1 MVRRNRTTVDE
12 FILLG
17 ITDIWE
23 LQAILFV
30 LFLLLYLT
38 TSVGNLGMIALIR
51 LNSRLHTPMYFFL
64 CHLSL
69 LDLGN
74 SSAVAPKMLVS
85 FFAERKAISVPGC
98 AAQMYFCGMCLIAE
112 CYLLAAMAYDRY
124 VAICSPLLYA
134 VTMSQKVCVRLAMGS
149 YMIAH
154 VNIIVHV
161 SSVFSLRFCGPNV
174 INHFCD
180 IPPLLKLSCS
190 STTVN
195 EHVLFAIVTFIALS
209 TLTFILVSYGYIL
222 STVLRIHSSEGRYKA
237 FSTCASHLISV
248 SVFYGTM
255 IFMYLRP
262 SSSYSLDQDKVVS
275 VAYTLVIPML
285 NPLIYSLRNTEV
297 KDALK
302 RLLDRVIVSFQKV
315 KLVKGCHKL
324 NKIDLDILE
333 I

>member
-1 MVRRNRTTVDE
+1 NKTTVGE

-23 LQAILFV
+23 LQVILFV
-30 LFLLLYLT
+30 LFLLMGVASL
-38 TSVGNLGMIALIR
+38 VGNLGMIALIR
-51 LNSRLHTPMYFFL
+51 LDSRLHTPMYFFL

-69 LDLGN
+69 VDLGN

-85 FFAERKAISVPGC
+85 FFEERKAISLPGC
-98 AAQMYFCGMCLIAE
+98 VVQMYFCGVCIITE

-124 VAICSPLLYA
+124 VAICNPLLYVA
-134 VTMSQKVCVRLAMGS
+134 TMSQKVCVQLAVGS
-149 YMIAH
+149 Y
-154 VNIIVHV
+154 IISATSQTVLV
-161 SSVFSLRFCGPNV
+161 SSVFSLHFCGPNV
-174 INHFCD
+174 INHFFCD

-195 EHVLFAIVTFIALS
+195 EHVLFTIATFIALS
-209 TLTFILVSYGYIL
+209 TLIFIVVSYGHIL
-222 STVLRIHSSEGRYKA
+222 TAVLRIRSSEGRWKA
-237 FSTCASHLISV
+237 FSTCASHLTSV

-262 SSSYSLDQDKVVS
+262 TSSYSLDQDKVVS
-275 VAYTLVIPML
+275 VFYTLVIPML

-302 RLLDRVIVSFQKV
+302 RLLGK
-315 KLVKGCHKL
+315 
-324 NKIDLDILE
+324 
-333 I
+333 

>member
-1 MVRRNRTTVDE
+1 MIRRNRTTIDE

-23 LQAILFV
+23 LQVILFV
-30 LFLLLYLT
+30 LFLLIYVT
-38 TSVGNLGMIALIR
+38 TLVGNLGMIALIR
-51 LNSRLHTPMYFFL
+51 LDTRLHTPMYFFL

-69 LDLGN
+69 LDLGT

-98 AAQMYFCGMCLIAE
+98 AAQMYFCAMCIVTE
-112 CYLLAAMAYDRY
+112 CYLLTAMAYDRY
-124 VAICSPLLYA
+124 VAICSPLLYR
-134 VTMSQKVCVRLAMGS
+134 VTMSQKVCVRLAVGS

-154 VNIIVHV
+154 GIAIAHV
-161 SSVFSLRFCGPNV
+161 SSVFSLHFCGPNV
-174 INHFCD
+174 INHFFCD

-195 EHVLFAIVTFIALS
+195 EHVLFTCVTFVVLS

-222 STVLRIHSSEGRYKA
+222 STILRIHSSEGRYKA
-237 FSTCASHLISV
+237 FSTCASHFISV
-248 SVFYGTM
+248 SVYFGTM

-262 SSSYSLDQDKVVS
+262 SSIYSLNQDKVVS
-275 VAYTLVIPML
+275 IAYTLVVPML

-297 KDALK
+297 KNALK
-302 RLLDRVIVSFQKV
+302 RLLERVLVSFPK
-315 KLVKGCHKL
+315 KSSW
-324 NKIDLDILE
+324 
-333 I
+333 